1 MLPSGLTAMRSAA
14 GSFGRPGIVMMSPHC
29 ATTNPAPAAGYTSF
43 TVMRNPVGRPS
54 LVASSLNEYC
64 VFAMQIG
71 VVPRPIDWRYSMF
84 RSAFGA

>member
-1 MLPSGLTAMRSAA
+1 MLPSGFTAMRSAA
-14 GSFGRPGIVMMSPHC
+14 GSFGNPGMVMMSPHC

-54 LVASSLNEYC
+54 SVASSLSEYC

-71 VVPRPIDWRYSMF
+71 VLPSPMDCR
-84 RSAFGA
+84 